1 MGKNVRRR
9 KKSKRGIIDEDI
21 PTVSD
26 NEARR
31 QVLYG
36 AIGFII
42 SGVLVLLF
50 RPGTDH
56 LIDTIVLIGIV
67 ASSTFGG
74 MKLASWLESK
84 QYNLKG

>member
-1 MGKNVRRR
+1 MRRK

-21 PTVSD
+21 PEVSE

-31 QVLYG
+31 QVIYG
-36 AIGFII
+36 GIGFVV
-42 SGVLVLLF
+42 SLVLVLVF
-50 RPGTDH
+50 RPGTEH
-56 LIDTIVLIGIV
+56 LLEMIILIGFV

-84 QYNLKG
+84 NYDLKG

>member
-1 MGKNVRRR
+1 MRRR

-21 PTVSD
+21 PTVSE

-42 SGVLVLLF
+42 SCVMVVLF

-56 LIDTIVLIGIV
+56 LIETIVLIGIV

>member
-1 MGKNVRRR
+1 MRRK

-21 PTVSD
+21 PTVSEG
-26 NEARR
+26 EAKR
-31 QVLYG
+31 QVIYG
-36 AIGFII
+36 GIGFVV
-42 SGVLVLLF
+42 SCFLVVFF

-56 LIDTIVLIGIV
+56 LMEMIILIGIV

-74 MKLASWLESK
+74 MKLASWVESK

>member
-1 MGKNVRRR
+1 MRRK

-21 PTVSD
+21 PTVSE

-31 QVLYG
+31 QVIYG
-36 AIGFII
+36 GIGFII
-42 SGVLVLLF
+42 SCILVVLF
-50 RPGTDH
+50 RPETDH
-56 LIDTIVLIGIV
+56 LIETIVLIGIV

>member
-1 MGKNVRRR
+1 MRRK

-21 PTVSD
+21 PTVSE

-31 QVLYG
+31 QVIYG
-36 AIGFII
+36 SIGFII
-42 SGVLVLLF
+42 SCVLVVLF

-56 LIDTIVLIGIV
+56 LIETIVLIGIV

>member
-1 MGKNVRRR
+1 MRRR

-42 SGVLVLLF
+42 SSVLVVLF

-56 LIDTIVLIGIV
+56 LIETIVLIGIV

>member
-1 MGKNVRRR
+1 MRRR

-21 PTVSD
+21 PTVSE

-31 QVLYG
+31 QVIYG

-42 SGVLVLLF
+42 SCVLVVLF

-56 LIDTIVLIGIV
+56 LIETIVLIGIV

>member
-1 MGKNVRRR
+1 MRRK

-21 PTVSD
+21 PTVSE

-42 SGVLVLLF
+42 SCVLVVLF
-50 RPGTDH
+50 RPGSDH
-56 LIDTIVLIGIV
+56 LIETIVLIGIV

>member
-1 MGKNVRRR
+1 MRRK

-21 PTVSD
+21 PEVSE

-31 QVLYG
+31 QVIYG
-36 AIGFII
+36 GIGFVV
-42 SGVLVLLF
+42 SLVLVLVF
-50 RPGTDH
+50 RPGTEH
-56 LIDTIVLIGIV
+56 LLEMIILIGFV

-84 QYNLKG
+84 NYNLKG

>member
-1 MGKNVRRR
+1 MRRR

-21 PTVSD
+21 PTVSE

-36 AIGFII
+36 AIGFIV
-42 SGVLVLLF
+42 SCVLVVLF

-56 LIDTIVLIGIV
+56 LIETIVLIGIV

>member
-1 MGKNVRRR
+1 MRRK

-21 PTVSD
+21 PTVSE
-26 NEARR
+26 NEAKR
-31 QVLYG
+31 QVIYG
-36 AIGFII
+36 GIGFIASFI
-42 SGVLVLLF
+42 LVLLF

-56 LIDTIVLIGIV
+56 LIEMIILIGIV

-74 MKLASWLESK
+74 MKLASWVESK

>member
-1 MGKNVRRR
+1 MRRR

-21 PTVSD
+21 PTVSE

-42 SGVLVLLF
+42 SCVLVVLF
-50 RPGTDH
+50 RPGSDH
-56 LIDTIVLIGIV
+56 LIETIVLIGIV

-74 MKLASWLESK
+74 MKLASWLGSK

>member
-1 MGKNVRRR
+1 MRKNVRRK

-21 PTVSD
+21 PTVSE
-26 NEARR
+26 NEAKR
-31 QVLYG
+31 QVIYG

-42 SGVLVLLF
+42 SCVLVVLF

-56 LIDTIVLIGIV
+56 LIETIVLIGIV

>member
-1 MGKNVRRR
+1 MRRR
-9 KKSKRGIIDEDI
+9 KKSKREIIDEEI
-21 PTVSD
+21 PTVSEK
-26 NEARR
+26 EARR

-36 AIGFII
+36 AIGFVI
-42 SGVLVLLF
+42 SCVLVVLF

-56 LIDTIVLIGIV
+56 LMETIVLIGIV
-67 ASSTFGG
+67 ASSTIGG

>member
-1 MGKNVRRR
+1 MRRK

-21 PTVSD
+21 PTVSE
-26 NEARR
+26 NEAKR
-31 QVLYG
+31 QVIYG
-36 AIGFII
+36 AIGFIV
-42 SGVLVLLF
+42 SCVLVVLF

-56 LIDTIVLIGIV
+56 LIETIVLIGIV

>member
-1 MGKNVRRR
+1 MRRK

-21 PTVSD
+21 PTVSE

-31 QVLYG
+31 QVIYG

-42 SGVLVLLF
+42 SCVLVVLF

-56 LIDTIVLIGIV
+56 LIETIILIGIV